1 MLGFYN
7 YTVVLTYLSLC
18 SGITGIYL
26 TLVGRGHPGLA
37 TVCLL
42 ISGLLDAFDG
52 KVARTRTQSTDQE
65 KRFGIQ
71 IDSLCDLV
79 CFSVLPCCIGYASG
93 MRSPLYVPVFCLF
106 VLAALI
112 RLAYFN
118 VTEEDRQKETAERRK
133 NYQGLP
139 VTSISLIMP
148 LFFLLAFTPVREYLQ
163 FVFLGVLLLTAAAF
177 VTRSIKIKKP
187 NSQGLIVMVVIGLVE
202 LTILLLLKFRVFC

>member
-79 CFSVLPCCIGYASG
+79 CLQHSSV
-93 MRSPLYVPVFCLF
+93 SP
-106 VLAALI
+106 
-112 RLAYFN
+112 
-118 VTEEDRQKETAERRK
+118 
-133 NYQGLP
+133 
-139 VTSISLIMP
+139 ISM
-148 LFFLLAFTPVREYLQ
+148 
-163 FVFLGVLLLTAAAF
+163 
-177 VTRSIKIKKP
+177 
-187 NSQGLIVMVVIGLVE
+187 
-202 LTILLLLKFRVFC
+202 

>member
-26 TLVGRGHPGLA
+26 YSCRQGHPGLA

-79 CFSVLPCCIGYASG
+79 CFGVLPCCIGYASG

-133 NYQGLP
+133 ITR
-139 VTSISLIMP
+139 V
-148 LFFLLAFTPVREYLQ
+148 FLLHQYRLSCRYFSY
-163 FVFLGVLLLTAAAF
+163 LLLRRSGNIFNLCFWAF
-177 VTRSIKIKKP
+177 
-187 NSQGLIVMVVIGLVE
+187 
-202 LTILLLLKFRVFC
+202 FC

>member
-7 YTVVLTYLSLC
+7 YTVILTYLSLC
-18 SGITGIYL
+18 SGITGIYF
-26 TLVGRGHPGLA
+26 TLVGKGHPGLA
-37 TVCLL
+37 VVCLL

-52 KVARTRTQSTDQE
+52 KVARTRKQSTDKE

-79 CFSVLPCCIGYASG
+79 CFGVLPCCIGYASG
-93 MRSPLYVPVFCLF
+93 MKSPLYVPVFCLF

-118 VTEEDRQKETAERRK
+118 VTEEDRQKETSERRK
-133 NYQGLP
+133 TYQGLP

-148 LFFLLAFTPVREYLQ
+148 LFFLIMFTPFRPYIR
-163 FVFLGVLLLTAAAF
+163 FVFLGLLMLVAIAF
-177 VTRSIKIKKP
+177 VTESIKIKKP
-187 NSQGLIVMVVIGLVE
+187 NSKGLMVLVVIGLIE
-202 LTILLLLKFRVFC
+202 LAILLLLKFKVIC

>member
-79 CFSVLPCCIGYASG
+79 CFGVLPCCIGYASG
-93 MRSPLYVPVFCLF
+93 MRSPLYVPVFYLF

>member
-1 MLGFYN
+1 MIGFYD
-7 YTVVLTYLSLC
+7 YTVIATYGALFIALH
-18 SGITGIYL
+18 GIYSSAA
-26 TLVGRGHPGLA
+26 GNPA
-37 TVCLL
+37 A
-42 ISGLLDAFDG
+42 GLLCLICCGVIDTFDG
-52 KVARTRTQSTDQE
+52 RIARSKKDRTADGR
-65 KRFGIQ
+65 RFGIQ

-79 CFSVLPCCIGYASG
+79 CFGVLPCCIGYASG

-118 VTEEDRQKETAERRK
+118 VTEEDRQKETSERRK

>member
-79 CFSVLPCCIGYASG
+79 CFGVLHCCIGYASG
-93 MRSPLYVPVFCLF
+93 MRSPLYVPVFYLF

>member
-79 CFSVLPCCIGYASG
+79 CFGVLPCCIGYASG
-93 MRSPLYVPVFCLF
+93 MRSPLYVSVFCLF

>member
-71 IDSLCDLV
+71 IDSLCD
-79 CFSVLPCCIGYASG
+79 
-93 MRSPLYVPVFCLF
+93 PVFCLF

>member
-79 CFSVLPCCIGYASG
+79 CFGVLPCCIGYASG
-93 MRSPLYVPVFCLF
+93 MRNPLYVPVFCLF

-118 VTEEDRQKETAERRK
+118 VTEEDRQKETSERRK

>member
-26 TLVGRGHPGLA
+26 TLLGKGHPGLA

-79 CFSVLPCCIGYASG
+79 CFGVLPCCIGYASG
-93 MRSPLYVPVFCLF
+93 MDSPLYVPVFCLF

-148 LFFLLAFTPVREYLQ
+148 LFYLITFTPLKEYRE
-163 FVFLGVLLLTAAAF
+163 FVFLGVLLLVAAAF
-177 VTRSIKIKKP
+177 VTSSIKIKKP
-187 NSQGLIVMVVIGLVE
+187 NSKGLMVMVVIGLVE
-202 LTILLLLKFRVFC
+202 LVILLLLKFKVFC